1 MAVIVMGTIGEAVD
15 ALVYA
20 FFFPLCF
27 FRLLFFKKQ

>member
-20 FFFPLCF
+20 FFSAV
-27 FRLLFFKKQ
+27 LFSAFVF